1 MVGSGQ
7 YLLVMVNIV
16 NTNATRH
23 ISSCV
28 LYNQYD
34 TNKVKGQLNVS
45 KLTYVCI
52 ACMCVCI
59 YVCGCVCLYVYVCV
73 CVYLCGYVCLY
84 VCVYMFVK
92 RVCEVYVSVRVCMCE
107 RVCVYMCVYTCIR
120 SCVFVCLRGGI

>member
-1 MVGSGQ
+1 MVGNGQ

-23 ISSCV
+23 ISCV

-45 KLTYVCI
+45 KLTYVYERLLPVCVFNVCI

-59 YVCGCVCLYVYVCV
+59 DVCVCLW
-73 CVYLCGYVCLY
+73 
-84 VCVYMFVK
+84 M
-92 RVCEVYVSVRVCMCE
+92 
-107 RVCVYMCVYTCIR
+107 
-120 SCVFVCLRGGI
+120 CVFVCLCMCLCVFVWMCVDMCVFMFVCIC

>member
-34 TNKVKGQLNVS
+34 TNKVKGQMNVS
-45 KLTYVCI
+45 KLTYVYERMLPVCVFNVCI

-59 YVCGCVCLYVYVCV
+59 DAHVCVCGCVCLYVYICV
-73 CVYLCGYVCLY
+73 C
-84 VCVYMFVK
+84 M
-92 RVCEVYVSVRVCMCE
+92 
-107 RVCVYMCVYTCIR
+107 YMCVYTCIR
-120 SCVFVCLRGGI
+120 ACMFVCTRGGI